1 VTTAARDETTELLDR
16 IRQLDGDLCAVSDV
30 NPAALDEAAALDREA
45 GEGRR
50 RGPLHGRPVLVKD
63 NVDTAGLATTAGSL
77 ALADRPPTQ
86 DAALVQ
92 RLRAAGM
99 VVLGKTN
106 LTEWA
111 NIRGSHSTSGWSGY
125 GGLTRN
131 PYALNRSAGGSSSGS
146 GAAVGARLAPFAIGT
161 ETDGS
166 ISCPAAFNGCV
177 GLKPTVGLVP
187 TDGIVPISWS
197 QDAPGPMALTVREAA
212 ALLSA
217 LTGAGTDYAA
227 HAADGALAGKRIGVP
242 RNGGLWGYSAPAD
255 AAAEAALEV
264 LSRAGAEIVDGTDLP
279 GIDDFD
285 EDQELAVLLAELRPG
300 LAAYLSTRP
309 GAPAGLAEVVELNR
323 ARADHELR
331 WYGQD
336 LFERALQT
344 AGPES
349 AEYAAA
355 RAACRRAGADAI
367 DAVLREH
374 RLDALVAPSYSPAM
388 AIDLVNGDAFR
399 GGCSTTSAMAGYPI
413 LTVPSGLAH
422 GLPVAISFWA
432 GAGSE
437 TTLIEIAHGYEQA
450 RDAEAG
456 PLPPPTFP
464 AFL

>member
-1 VTTAARDETTELLDR
+1 VTTAREETAELLDR
-16 IRQLDGDLCAVSDV
+16 IGEVDGELRSVCDL
-30 NPAALDEAAALDREA
+30 NPAALEEATARDREVD
-45 GEGRR
+45 EGRR

-63 NVDTAGLATTAGSL
+63 NIDTAGLATTAGSL
-77 ALADRPPTQ
+77 ALAEQPPTR
-86 DAALVQ
+86 DAALVE

-111 NIRGSHSTSGWSGY
+111 NIRGSRSTSGWSAH

-146 GAAVGARLAPFAIGT
+146 GAAVAARLSPFAVGT

-197 QDAPGPMALTVREAA
+197 QDSPGPMALTVRDAA

-217 LTGAGTDYAA
+217 MVGGSTDFAA

-242 RNGGLWGYSAPAD
+242 RNGGLWGYSAAAD
-255 AAAEAALEV
+255 AAAESALEI
-264 LSRAGAEIVDGTDLP
+264 LSRAGAEVVDGTDLP
-279 GIDDFD
+279 GVDDFD
-285 EDQELAVLLAELRPG
+285 AEQELLVMLAELG
-300 LAAYLSTRP
+300 GALAAYLATRP
-309 GAPAGLAEVVELNR
+309 GAPQGLAEVVKFNR
-323 ARADHELR
+323 AHADRELR

-336 LFERALQT
+336 LFERALEID
-344 AGPES
+344 GPQS

-355 RAACRRAGADAI
+355 RAACVHAGADAI
-367 DAVLREH
+367 DTVLREH

-388 AIDLVNGDAFR
+388 ALDLVNGDAFL

-437 TTLIEIAHGYEQA
+437 TTLIEIAHGYERA
-450 RDAEAG
+450 RDAATG
-456 PLPPPTFP
+456 SLPAPTFP